1 MKKLLG
7 GVAKW
12 FTAPGSGKTIV
23 DGIETVGKIK
33 LDKKKVG
40 VVVIAI
46 LAILLLFG
54 AISEETFIELFS
66 DVE

>member
-1 MKKLLG
+1 MKKVLG
-7 GVAKW
+7 SVVKW
-12 FTAPGSGKTIV
+12 FTAPGSGKNIV
-23 DGIETVGKIK
+23 NGIETVGKIK

-40 VVVIAI
+40 VVIIAI
-46 LAILLLFG
+46 LAILLLSG